1 MSIDELLSTLT
12 EEEIEQIKDFILVL
26 LETE

>member
-12 EEEIEQIKDFILVL
+12 EEEIAQIKDFILAL

>member
-1 MSIDELLSTLT
+1 MPIDKLLSTLT
-12 EEEIEQIKDFILVL
+12 EEEIEQAKDFILAL